1 MLTNALEG
9 VLGSTA
15 KVKVLRALLPLTSP
29 VSGREA
35 KHLAGIR
42 SQSGAQQALVA
53 LAQLGVLHEERIRGA
68 RLYRVNRA
76 HHAASV
82 LMSLFAVEA
91 QRLSSLRDLVIGALS
106 TKDLS
111 GRVRGVILFGSSAR
125 GDARPGS
132 DVDLLVVTD
141 TADAGEAASE
151 AMLDAAEQAERTLGV
166 HLSPLVM
173 PLARLR
179 RRWSTGDPLLLNI
192 HAEGRVLLG
201 SGVREL
207 GEVGDEPGEHQTGGS
222 LAGGELPRDR

>member
-1 MLTNALEG
+1 MLANALEG

-15 KVKVLRALLPLTSP
+15 KVKVLRALLPLNSP

-76 HHAASV
+76 HHAAPA
-82 LMSLFAVEA
+82 LESLFSVEA
-91 QRLSSLRDLVIGALS
+91 QRLSSLRDLIDHSLS
-106 TKDLS
+106 AKGLIE
-111 GRVRGVILFGSSAR
+111 RVHGVILFGSSAR

-141 TADAGEAASE
+141 TADAGEAVSE

-173 PLARLR
+173 PLARLC
-179 RRWSTGDPLLLNI
+179 RRWATRDPLLLNV

-201 SGVREL
+201 SGVQQL
-207 GEVGDEPGEHQTGGS
+207 GEVADEDGEHEAGAS
-222 LAGGELPRDR
+222 LARGELPRDR